1 MEELIDDKLI
11 DKVNQFFQI
20 SKSLE
25 ISQPQNGYRFSID
38 PFFLVSDLIIQK
50 SEQILDIGTGC
61 GIMPLLLA
69 LKYPEIELTAV
80 EIQSELAKIAREN
93 IEINGFGNRI
103 RLINHDIK
111 DIKFRD
117 IKSSYLKQPLSSDQ
131 TLHIDFKF
139 DRVISNPPYK
149 KRGSGRLNPNI
160 QKAIARHEISLT
172 LDELICCASQSL
184 KLGGIFNL
192 IYPAIRIKELLF
204 TMKIHSIKPINVK
217 FINTS
222 YAKSANP
229 KLVLTTGIKM
239 ADITGSDIK
248 FQDYQL
254 TREALKMLDIETY
267 KVYLPANVNFAE
279 RWPSG

>member
-1 MEELIDDKLI
+1 MIDDKLI

-20 SKSLE
+20 SKSLK
-25 ISQPQNGYRFSID
+25 IVQPKNGYRFSID
-38 PFFLVSDLIIQK
+38 PFFLVSDLIVQK

-80 EIQSELAKIAREN
+80 EVQSELANIAQEN
-93 IEINGFGNRI
+93 IETNGFRNRI

-111 DIKFRD
+111 EIQFRD
-117 IKSSYLKQPLSSDQ
+117 VISSYLKQQRYIDKT

-160 QKAIARHEISLT
+160 QKAIARHEINLT
-172 LDELICCASQSL
+172 LEELIYCASQSL
-184 KLGGIFNL
+184 KLGGILNL
-192 IYPAIRIKELLF
+192 IYPAARITELLI
-204 TMKIHSIKPINVK
+204 TMKTHLIKPVNVK

-222 YAKSANP
+222 YAKSAKP
-229 KLVLTTGIKM
+229 KLLLTTGIKT
-239 ADITGSDIK
+239 AEIKGCNIK

-254 TREALKMLDIETY
+254 TKEALKMLDIETY